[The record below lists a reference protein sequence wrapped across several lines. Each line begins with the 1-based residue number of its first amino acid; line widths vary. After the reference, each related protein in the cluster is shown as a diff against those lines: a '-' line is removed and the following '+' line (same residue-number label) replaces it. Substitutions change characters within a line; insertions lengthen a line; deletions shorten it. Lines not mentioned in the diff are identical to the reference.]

1 MADLDLKL
9 DGIANGLLVEQ
20 TDKRKKPM
28 RTRKKRMYASA
39 FAYIKSQTGM
49 NKKEFA
55 EYLGIPYRTLQ
66 DWELGNTQA
75 PEYVLRL
82 IAYKVQ
88 MEKER
93 RGTYDDSII
102 RFILKIVFLPVQAAL
117 TLLMLAIGFIGGFA
131 NIVCWINRAC
141 SL

>member
-1 MADLDLKL
+1 MPALQITPALRVFFTLTYTETVYIIKVERYTETVHRRCIMADLDLKL

-20 TDKRKKPM
+20 TDKKKADADK
-28 RTRKKRMYASA
+28 KKRMYASA
-39 FAYIKSQTGM
+39 FAYIRNQTGM

-82 IAYKVQ
+82 IAYKV
-88 MEKER
+88 MWEKER
-93 RGTYDDSII
+93 GN
-102 RFILKIVFLPVQAAL
+102 L
-117 TLLMLAIGFIGGFA
+117 
-131 NIVCWINRAC
+131 
-141 SL
+141 

>member
-9 DGIANGLLVEQ
+9 DGIANGVLVEQ
-20 TDKRKKPM
+20 TDK
-28 RTRKKRMYASA
+28 KKRLYASA
-39 FAYIKSQTGM
+39 FAYIRSQTGM

-93 RGTYDDSII
+93 GN
-102 RFILKIVFLPVQAAL
+102 L
-117 TLLMLAIGFIGGFA
+117 
-131 NIVCWINRAC
+131 
-141 SL
+141 

>member
-1 MADLDLKL
+1 MSDMDLKP
-9 DGIANGLLVEQ
+9 DGIAGGILVEK
-20 TDKRKKPM
+20 TEKKKVDADQ
-28 RTRKKRMYASA
+28 KKRMHASV
-39 FAYIKSQTGM
+39 FAYIRSQTGM

-93 RGTYDDSII
+93 GN
-102 RFILKIVFLPVQAAL
+102 L
-117 TLLMLAIGFIGGFA
+117 
-131 NIVCWINRAC
+131 
-141 SL
+141 

>member
-9 DGIANGLLVEQ
+9 DGIANGVLVEQ
-20 TDKRKKPM
+20 TDK
-28 RTRKKRMYASA
+28 KKRLYASA
-39 FAYIKSQTGM
+39 FAYIRSQTGM

-75 PEYVLRL
+75 PVYVLRL

-93 RGTYDDSII
+93 GN
-102 RFILKIVFLPVQAAL
+102 L
-117 TLLMLAIGFIGGFA
+117 G
-131 NIVCWINRAC
+131 
-141 SL
+141 

>member
-1 MADLDLKL
+1 MPALQILSALWVLFALICTVTVYIIKVRRYTETVHRRCAMSDMDLKL
-9 DGIANGLLVEQ
+9 DGIAGGILVEK
-20 TDKRKKPM
+20 TEKKKVDADQ
-28 RTRKKRMYASA
+28 KKRMYASA
-39 FAYIKSQTGM
+39 FAYIRSQTGM

-88 MEKER
+88 TEKER
-93 RGTYDDSII
+93 GN
-102 RFILKIVFLPVQAAL
+102 L
-117 TLLMLAIGFIGGFA
+117 
-131 NIVCWINRAC
+131 
-141 SL
+141 

>member
-1 MADLDLKL
+1 MNDYKLEL
-9 DGIANGLLVEQ
+9 DGIANGVLVEK
-20 TDKRKKPM
+20 TDKTKADANKR
-28 RTRKKRMYASA
+28 KRMYASA
-39 FAYIKSQTGM
+39 FAYIRNQTGM

-82 IAYKVQ
+82 IAYKVK

-93 RGTYDDSII
+93 GN
-102 RFILKIVFLPVQAAL
+102 L
-117 TLLMLAIGFIGGFA
+117 
-131 NIVCWINRAC
+131 
-141 SL
+141 

>member
-9 DGIANGLLVEQ
+9 DGIANGLLIEQ
-20 TDKRKKPM
+20 TDKKKADADK
-28 RTRKKRMYASA
+28 KKRMYANA
-39 FAYIKSQTGM
+39 FAYIRNQTGM

-82 IAYKVQ
+82 VAYKV
-88 MEKER
+88 MWEKER
-93 RGTYDDSII
+93 GN
-102 RFILKIVFLPVQAAL
+102 L
-117 TLLMLAIGFIGGFA
+117 
-131 NIVCWINRAC
+131 
-141 SL
+141 

>member
-1 MADLDLKL
+1 MEDLDLKL
-9 DGIANGLLVEQ
+9 DSIANGVLVEQ
-20 TDKRKKPM
+20 TDKKKADADE
-28 RTRKKRMYASA
+28 KKRMYASA
-39 FAYIKSQTGM
+39 FAYIRSQTGM
-49 NKKEFA
+49 NKKDCA

-93 RGTYDDSII
+93 GN
-102 RFILKIVFLPVQAAL
+102 L
-117 TLLMLAIGFIGGFA
+117 
-131 NIVCWINRAC
+131 
-141 SL
+141 

>member
-9 DGIANGLLVEQ
+9 DSIANGVLVEQ
-20 TDKRKKPM
+20 TDKKKVDADK
-28 RTRKKRMYASA
+28 KKRLYASA
-39 FAYIKSQTGM
+39 FAYIRNQTGM
-49 NKKEFA
+49 NKKDFA

-93 RGTYDDSII
+93 GN
-102 RFILKIVFLPVQAAL
+102 L
-117 TLLMLAIGFIGGFA
+117 
-131 NIVCWINRAC
+131 
-141 SL
+141 

>member
-1 MADLDLKL
+1 MDDFKL
-9 DGIANGLLVEQ
+9 DGIVNGMLVEM
-20 TDKRKKPM
+20 TDKKKVAADQ
-28 RTRKKRMYASA
+28 KKRLYANT
-39 FAYIKSQTGM
+39 FTYIRNQTGM

-93 RGTYDDSII
+93 GN
-102 RFILKIVFLPVQAAL
+102 L
-117 TLLMLAIGFIGGFA
+117 
-131 NIVCWINRAC
+131 
-141 SL
+141 